1 MVSKKIFKN
10 FSTSGGILVLFRVL
24 VTPSVLL
31 LSVIVMLQTIV
42 YSIIQD
48 VKFLMRHLAMIGAL
62 CLLLAEHQNRIQKKE
77 QKKAAPG
84 LPILDEKKP
93 KDALQLFGRIFLV
106 LLFCTLLHFSQGKVV
121 QEPGSLP
128 DGFEDFFGFKKEMLS
143 DAVGLFLVI
152 LIAVGLRTRLCST
165 ILIIW
170 LTTLNFIVND
180 FWSHASTSVMYD
192 FKRYDFFQTL
202 TVVGGLQLLLALG
215 PGHLA
220 LDDKKDT

>member
-1 MVSKKIFKN
+1 M
-10 FSTSGGILVLFRVL
+10 VLFRVL

-31 LSVIVMLQTIV
+31 LSVIVILQTIV

-62 CLLLAEHQNRIQKKE
+62 CLLLAEHQNRTQKK
-77 QKKAAPG
+77 QKEKAVTPG
-84 LPILDEKKP
+84 LPILDSKMP

-106 LLFCTLLHFSQGKVV
+106 LLFCTLLHFSQDKSNLSKEGAM
-121 QEPGSLP
+121 P

-152 LIAVGLRTRLCST
+152 LVAVGLRTRLCST

-170 LTTLNFIVND
+170 MTTLNFIVND

-215 PGHLA
+215 PGHIA
-220 LDDKKDT
+220 LDEKKDT